1 MNVFIYS
8 LEHFLFFGMYFARA
22 VFLRFALLYLVCIL
36 KSTGLVRIFTLNHT
50 KSNKNRH
57 FYVRHTQTHQH
68 LGRLDC
74 SECYRCRCSFFY
86 FNLMVIILQHN
97 VYLYAH
103 PSNVIAILAQKKH
116 RIQIEALKPN
126 VILYGFYSRWTDFW
140 GVIYE
145 EDEHIKTSIIF
156 TSFVRMQIRS
166 YAHRSLHSIRLVG
179 FDMGNTNLEQNK
191 NKRRPNTASIKTL
204 CCFCSHWIIFLL
216 FLNW

>member
-126 VILYGFYSRWTDFW
+126 VILYGFYSR
-140 GVIYE
+140 
-145 EDEHIKTSIIF
+145 
-156 TSFVRMQIRS
+156 
-166 YAHRSLHSIRLVG
+166 
-179 FDMGNTNLEQNK
+179 
-191 NKRRPNTASIKTL
+191 
-204 CCFCSHWIIFLL
+204 
-216 FLNW
+216 